1 MIRMSNFFGRIVM
14 SYPFYIHAATSSTA
28 SQHPCRLF
36 FAAAAVA
43 APFILISNNA
53 YAALN
58 CTTQPSCQQ
67 LGYSKSDVDGCQ
79 NYLYCP
85 FDKNYKA
92 CIQLEEDDPCT
103 VKTYEGLMANI
114 GNTLC
119 PIITLKNDIDATNI
133 ADNTIFGLSAN
144 QTLDGAGYSLKLNNQ
159 TFTLD
164 KASQIKNIKLTWS
177 NLAQNA
183 ITINDENS
191 ILSDID
197 INLKDYRKYL
207 IYLASGSLA
216 MEGNNRIDL
225 TGNMSTYSA
234 IRVMDGTLDLKKGS
248 SLDIDIHDAE
258 SSTPYGIELYGDSA
272 TIDGTLNIT
281 YDNCPNSSSGI
292 RVGISLLTINGTVNI
307 NQQNVQSG
315 SLFSSAMSTSTSGTG
330 TTSGSFPVTV
340 NGSLNITQSNLS
352 FSRTST
358 MSALSGHLLLK
369 VGTNGKVVINQSN
382 IKGLSSIVGLNSNI
396 ADIYGDVTINQRN
409 IETTKS
415 IWAIRASGIST
426 SFNLGFKIRGNV
438 TVNQSSLRSPE
449 TYFIASGHIG
459 FPSASGVLTTSNSD
473 KTYNSSNAGI
483 EGVQVMQ
490 GTKGAKWVLK
500 SKNYNRTWTC
510 STSYTD
516 TKIGKTAIPPSTYWK

>member
-1 MIRMSNFFGRIVM
+1 M

-43 APFILISNNA
+43 APFILTSNNA

-191 ILSDID
+191 ILSDIN
-197 INLKDYRKYL
+197 INLKDYQKRL
-207 IYLASGSLA
+207 IHLASGSLA
-216 MEGNNRIDL
+216 MEGNNLIDL
-225 TGNMSTYSA
+225 SGNLSSSVIYVSA
-234 IRVMDGTLDLKKGS
+234 GKLDLKTGS
-248 SLDIDIHDAE
+248 LLDIDIHDAE
-258 SSTPYGIELYGDSA
+258 NYSPYGIQLNRSDLA

-281 YDNCPNSSSGI
+281 YDNCPITYSAIYTRENP
-292 RVGISLLTINGTVNI
+292 LTINGTVNI
-307 NQQNVQSG
+307 SQQNVQSG
-315 SLFSSAMSTSTSGTG
+315 SYVSSAISTSSSGTG
-330 TTSGSFPVTV
+330 TTSGSLPVTV

-352 FSRTST
+352 LSRTIP
-358 MSALSGHLLLK
+358 MSAISGKLLFK

-382 IKGLSSIVGLNSNI
+382 IKGLGPIVGLDSNI

-409 IETTKS
+409 IETAES
-415 IWAIRASGIST
+415 IQAIGASGIST

-438 TVNQSSLRSPE
+438 TVNQSGLTSPE
-449 TYFIASGHIG
+449 TYFIADGHIG
-459 FPSASGVLTTSNSD
+459 FPSANGVLTTSNSD

-500 SKNYNRTWTC
+500 SKNYSRTWTC
-510 STSYTD
+510 STSYTK
-516 TKIGKTAIPPSTYWK
+516 TNIGETTIPPSTYWK